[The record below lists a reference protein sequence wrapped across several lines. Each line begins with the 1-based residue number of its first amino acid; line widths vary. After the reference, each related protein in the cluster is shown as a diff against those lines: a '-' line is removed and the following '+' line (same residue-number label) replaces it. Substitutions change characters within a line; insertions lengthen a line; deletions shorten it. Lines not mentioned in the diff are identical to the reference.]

1 MKGIFTSM
9 DDPILIFLKRSQAI
23 MMKIQIRTDMVSRC
37 YGTGEINAVDE
48 LDLTVNE
55 RKTCDLSTPTS
66 ALKPFTT
73 MAVQKKEFLVR
84 REQNVN
90 S

>member
-1 MKGIFTSM
+1 
-9 DDPILIFLKRSQAI
+9 
-23 MMKIQIRTDMVSRC
+23 MMKIQIHTDMVSRC

-48 LDLTVNE
+48 LDLAVNE
-55 RKTCDLSTPTS
+55 RKTCDLSTPTNG
-66 ALKPFTT
+66 LKLFT
-73 MAVQKKEFLVR
+73 AVAAQKKEFLVR

>member
-1 MKGIFTSM
+1 
-9 DDPILIFLKRSQAI
+9 
-23 MMKIQIRTDMVSRC
+23 MMKIQIHTDTVSKC

-55 RKTCDLSTPTS
+55 RKPCDLSTRTNG
-66 ALKPFTT
+66 LKLFTAV
-73 MAVQKKEFLVR
+73 AVQKKEFLVR
-84 REQNVN
+84 RGQDVN